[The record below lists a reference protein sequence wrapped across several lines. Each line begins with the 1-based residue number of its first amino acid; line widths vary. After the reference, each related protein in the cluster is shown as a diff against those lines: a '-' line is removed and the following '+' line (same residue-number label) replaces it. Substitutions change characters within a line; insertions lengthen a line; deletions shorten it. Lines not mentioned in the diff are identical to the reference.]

1 MNRDAPMNIDVS
13 MNLYIQEK
21 MRADTAYEI
30 NENNQST
37 YTYDLIYL
45 FFKLLLFVVLGVVF
59 YYLFKNEN
67 TNELLTKVNE
77 KVKIIENV
85 VDQKTKMIKNKI

>member
-1 MNRDAPMNIDVS
+1 MSDAS

-45 FFKLLLFVVLGVVF
+45 FFKLLLFVILGIVF
-59 YYLFKNEN
+59 YYLFKDQKPE
-67 TNELLTKVNE
+67 ELLAQVKE
-77 KVKIIENV
+77 KAVVASNV
-85 VDQKTKMIKNKI
+85 VDQTTKAVKEKMK